1 MIQYFRCYR
10 EVLLKF
16 QVWEKDMDHSE
27 KNNIVLTGMPAS
39 GKSTVGVILAKIFGM
54 DFIDTDIVIQKREGS
69 RLSEIIE
76 NQGTDGFLKI
86 EEQAVLSIDV
96 HNTVI
101 ATGGSV
107 IYSSRAMDHL
117 SDSSKIVYLKV
128 GKEEIL
134 KRLKDISERGVVLRP
149 GETVED
155 MYDSRS
161 DLYEQYADITVYE
174 DGFTIEDTV
183 RAVRQALL

>member
-39 GKSTVGVILAKIFGM
+39 GKSTVGVILAKILGM

-107 IYSSRAMDHL
+107 IYSSRAMEHL
-117 SDSSKIVYLKV
+117 
-128 GKEEIL
+128 
-134 KRLKDISERGVVLRP
+134 
-149 GETVED
+149 
-155 MYDSRS
+155 
-161 DLYEQYADITVYE
+161 A
-174 DGFTIEDTV
+174 
-183 RAVRQALL
+183 AVRRSFT